1 MTARLPIV
9 MGHGKRPTAMFDLDL
24 AQTSMTV
31 RTGASQW
38 LAEMLATF
46 GLLVSIV
53 GCLRWRP
60 EVVSYAVGLF
70 ITVGYWFTASTSFA
84 NPAVTI
90 GRTLTDTFS
99 GIAPAN
105 APAVIVAQLV
115 GALVAFVV
123 FLWLSLSL
131 AAI

>member
-1 MTARLPIV
+1 
-9 MGHGKRPTAMFDLDL
+9 MFDLDL

-53 GCLRWRP
+53 GCWRWRP